1 LSFVLGLTGKYCA
14 GKNLAASFLEAE
26 GFRVLD
32 ADRMGHAVLEEARGL
47 IEERFGPGLLRADGS
62 LDRKELGRRVFS
74 KPPELAALEAIVHP
88 RVIAKIKEEIDS
100 GGEKRICINAAL
112 LYRTALAARCDLIL
126 EIRAPFFLRMRR
138 ALSRDGTEPGGFL
151 ARAMR
156 QRKIVPDKS
165 LQKNKIIIIR
175 NSGNPEGLRME
186 IKNVILDKL
195 QA

>member
-32 ADRMGHAVLEEARGL
+32 ADRMGHAVLEEARIL

-74 KPPELAALEAIVHP
+74 RPSDLAALEAIVHP
-88 RVIAKIKEEIDS
+88 GVIAKIEGEIDS
-100 GGEKRICINAAL
+100 GGERGICVNAAL
-112 LYRTALAARCDLIL
+112 LYRTVLAARCDLII
-126 EIRAPFFLRMRR
+126 EIRAPLILRMRR
-138 ALSRDGTEPGGFL
+138 ALSRDGTGLGAFL

-156 QRKIVPDKS
+156 QRKIMPVKS
-165 LQKNKIIIIR
+165 LHKNKIIIIR
-175 NSGNPEGLRME
+175 NSRGPEDLRKDLKSA
-186 IKNVILDKL
+186 IFDKF